1 MISETQ
7 SRIDKR
13 FIEMRQSLCIMAI
26 TLCTTMGANAQTNSD
41 RIAAFV
47 NDLPRT
53 ELGGAMYWLEM
64 KTIVG
69 WEKMMLVVGYATNEP
84 ICDRLAM
91 VVRLDAPD
99 RKFRCSTAN

>member
-13 FIEMRQSLCIMAI
+13 FIEMRQFLCILAI

-53 ELGGAMYWLEM
+53 ELGGAMYWL
-64 KTIVG
+64 
-69 WEKMMLVVGYATNEP
+69 
-84 ICDRLAM
+84 
-91 VVRLDAPD
+91 
-99 RKFRCSTAN
+99 